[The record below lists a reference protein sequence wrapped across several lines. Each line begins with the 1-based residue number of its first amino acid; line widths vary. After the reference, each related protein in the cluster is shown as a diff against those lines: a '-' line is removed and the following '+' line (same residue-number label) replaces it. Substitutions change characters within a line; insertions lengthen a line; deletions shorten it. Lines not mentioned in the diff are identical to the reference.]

1 MRRERFCE
9 APLWGQ
15 RSHQPNGHQARFG
28 SPSVTKRWDAK
39 PAIAKHPCGTRVAGT
54 HQVFKPYSSLILI

>member
-1 MRRERFCE
+1 MRWERFRE

-28 SPSVTKRWDAK
+28 SPSVKKRWDAK
-39 PAIAKHPCGTRVAGT
+39 PATRVAGT
-54 HQVFKPYSSLILI
+54 HQVFKPYSSLIRI